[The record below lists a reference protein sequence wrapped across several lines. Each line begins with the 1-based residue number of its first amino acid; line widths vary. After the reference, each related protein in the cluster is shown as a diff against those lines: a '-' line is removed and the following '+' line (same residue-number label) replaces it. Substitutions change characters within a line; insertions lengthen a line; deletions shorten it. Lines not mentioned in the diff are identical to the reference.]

1 MYLQNDKCGVDC
13 LKCPPLP
20 DGLSFRQLNY
30 MRSSAVKEDSKH
42 WKEAARLLIK
52 Q

>member
-1 MYLQNDKCGVDC
+1 MYLQNAKCGGDY

-30 MRSSAVKEDSKH
+30 MRSSIFKEGSKH
-42 WKEAARLLIK
+42 WKEAGRLLIK